1 MGKTLSL
8 ATVEVHFTADYLDYM
23 AEWTRR
29 YEGEIIQSDRPNE
42 HIFLYKKAIG
52 VTTGILPWN
61 FPFFLIARKAA
72 PALVTGNTI
81 VIKPSEDAP
90 NNAILFSEIVHQVGL
105 PKGVFNVV
113 TGYGNEVGPEL
124 SSNEK
129 SVWFPLPVA
138 SLPDKK

>member
-1 MGKTLSL
+1 M
-8 ATVEVHFTADYLDYM
+8 
-23 AEWTRR
+23 
-29 YEGEIIQSDRPNE
+29 
-42 HIFLYKKAIG
+42 
-52 VTTGILPWN
+52 
-61 FPFFLIARKAA
+61 
-72 PALVTGNTI
+72 
-81 VIKPSEDAP
+81 IKPSEDAP

-124 SSNEK
+124 SGNEK